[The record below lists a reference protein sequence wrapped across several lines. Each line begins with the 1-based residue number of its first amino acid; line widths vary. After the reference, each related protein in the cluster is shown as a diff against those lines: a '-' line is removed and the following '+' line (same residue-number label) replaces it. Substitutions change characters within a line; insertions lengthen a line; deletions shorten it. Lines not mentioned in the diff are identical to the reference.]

1 MTHLFESFVAFLRG
15 ILEVS
20 LLWLQKQSIVL
31 HNTYFF
37 KKIHIF
43 TPMNVKLK
51 FLLNIF
57 IDYYFEHLAVQLKKK
72 RLTVCETGKQRCL
85 LVSV

>member
-1 MTHLFESFVAFLRG
+1 MTHLFESFVAFLHG

-72 RLTVCETGKQRCL
+72 KINCETGKQRCL

>member
-1 MTHLFESFVAFLRG
+1 MTHLFESFVAFLHG

-72 RLTVCETGKQRCL
+72 INCETGKQRCL